1 MATKVDEELEGKI
14 SATVEAMRG
23 ARMDTTGNGIVV
35 PPEFDIC
42 VFDSQTKAYRKAG
55 HYVQAT
61 SLTVMMVGGEHHAV
75 AFVKFGDPS
84 KVAANVR
91 VKQLFVKPV
100 ADKGP
105 SLWETILGH
114 VTLPDLRESAV
125 PKPGKPQEA

>member
-1 MATKVDEELEGKI
+1 MVTEDEGLQDKI
-14 SATVEAMRG
+14 AATVEAMRG

-42 VFDSQTKAYRKAG
+42 VFESQAKAYRKAG

-61 SLTVMMVGGEHHAV
+61 SLTVRVGDEHHAV

-91 VKQLFVKPV
+91 VKQLFAKPV
-100 ADKGP
+100 ADKGS

-114 VTLPDLRESAV
+114 VILPDLRESAV
-125 PKPGKPQEA
+125 PKHDKPQEA